1 METTNHNSQAAKF
14 AFFYMLSLVA
24 LVFTALSTGMIIF
37 QIINKLIPDVPGFFQ
52 GSFSDSSLKYAIS
65 QMIIAA
71 PIFFL
76 TMRQIHK
83 YLFSGELD
91 NNSGIRKWLTY
102 FMLFVSS
109 VVLIGWLI
117 GTLNSFMQGELT
129 TKFLLKAITAI
140 GISATVFSYFL
151 YDIKRKEVKGVRDQR
166 IKIFLIGSLTLVVAA
181 LIGSLFVVESPSD
194 ARNRKLDSMVINNFS
209 EIDNAVNTYYAENN
223 KLPDSLAVLQE
234 EFSYLRDDDLKD
246 PATGSSY
253 EYKVSD
259 DKTYE
264 LCATF
269 RTVSADEKSRE
280 YYFDDRWQHE
290 AGEQCLTQ
298 TVHTEGKE
306 FPVRIPEGSIVD

>member
-65 QMIIAA
+65 QLIIAA

-151 YDIKRKEVKGVRDQR
+151 YDIKRKEVKGVRDSR
-166 IKIFLIGSLTLVVAA
+166 IKIFLIGSLIVVVAA
-181 LIGSLFVVESPSD
+181 LVGSLFVVESPSQ
-194 ARNRKLDSMVINNFS
+194 ARERKLDSMVINNFN
-209 EIDNAVNTYYAENN
+209 EIDQAVNIYYTEN
-223 KLPDSLAVLQE
+223 KELPKSLVILQE
-234 EFSYLRDDDLKD
+234 DISFLRDKDLKD
-246 PATGSSY
+246 PATNKTY
-253 EYKVSD
+253 EYKVSG

-269 RTVSADEKSRE
+269 RTESLDEAGRE

-306 FPVRIPEGSIVD
+306 FPIRVPEGSFAD

>member
-1 METTNHNSQAAKF
+1 MEITNHNSQAAKF

-83 YLFSGELD
+83 YLYSGELD

-109 VVLIGWLI
+109 VVLIGWAI

-140 GISATVFSYFL
+140 GISAIVFSYFL
-151 YDIKRKEVKGVRDQR
+151 YDIKRKEVKGVRDSR
-166 IKIFLIGSLTLVVAA
+166 IKIFLIGALTLVVAA
-181 LIGSLFVVESPSD
+181 LIGSLFVVESPTE
-194 ARNRKLDSMVINNFS
+194 ARNRKLDSMVIVDFN
-209 EIDNAVNTYYAENN
+209 EIDQAINIYYAENK
-223 KLPDSLAVLQE
+223 KLPENLSTLQE
-234 EFSYLRDDDLKD
+234 TISFLRDNDLQD
-246 PATGSSY
+246 PVTNKAYG
-253 EYKVSD
+253 YKVSD
-259 DKTYE
+259 DKNYE

-280 YYFDDRWQHE
+280 YYFDDRWHHE
-290 AGEQCLTQ
+290 AGEQCLKQ
-298 TVHTEGKE
+298 TVHTEGKD
-306 FPVRIPEGSIVD
+306 FPLEPRPVLID

>member
-1 METTNHNSQAAKF
+1 METTNSNHSAKF

-24 LVFTALSTGMIIF
+24 LIFTALSAGMIIF

-52 GSFSDSSLKYAIS
+52 GGFSDSSLKYAIS

-76 TMRQIHK
+76 TMRQIHR
-83 YLFSGELD
+83 YLYSGELD

-151 YDIKRKEVKGVRDQR
+151 YDIKRKEVKGVRDAR
-166 IKIFLIGSLTLVVAA
+166 IRMFLIVSLIIVVAA
-181 LIGSLFVVESPSD
+181 LIGSLFVVESPAE
-194 ARNRKLDSMVINNFS
+194 ARNRKLDQLVIENFVQ
-209 EIDNAVNTYYAENN
+209 IDQAVNVYYAENF
-223 KLPDSLAVLQE
+223 KLPESLQIIQN
-234 EFSYLRDDDLKD
+234 EFSYIRDEDLSD
-246 PATGSSY
+246 PETKAAY
-253 EYKVSD
+253 IYKISD

-269 RTVSADEKSRE
+269 RTSNLDGSENNDYRFYDKSWLH
-280 YYFDDRWQHE
+280 DS
-290 AGEQCLTQ
+290 GEQCLKQ
-298 TVHTEGKE
+298 TVHTERKE
-306 FPVRIPEGSIVD
+306 LPLEARPLLID